1 MVNPPLPRV
10 LILQDEPLARPE
22 LAGPLANAGY
32 DVSVTAAPGQAL
44 AWMTDDVFD
53 VILID
58 LDTSELEPIP
68 FMQSVR
74 RIQPDVQIII
84 LTSRPTLLTAI
95 AAIRAGATDYLI
107 QPIETHV
114 ILDSVR
120 RSLESLAALKSQL
133 SRLVRQ
139 VSKINAETDPEQGL
153 EAGNGASLS
162 SVIMVPPFRLDY
174 TRRQVTV
181 LNGENRTIDLS
192 RGETSVLACLMSN
205 PDQPMT
211 TPQLARLAWN
221 YQMEADEA
229 GELVRP
235 YIHRLR
241 RKLEENPNEP
251 SLLLTVRG
259 LGYLFVSSRSAIT
272 APD

>member
-74 RIQPDVQIII
+74 RIQPDLQIII

-153 EAGNGASLS
+153 EAGDGASLS